1 MCDSLQLSNFNMVIN
16 IPSKLAWMNCCLM
29 QSLYRFDAAYHTTV
43 HSIVL
48 QLNELIT
55 YHVKSTY
62 SQDSLDSINVLQSV
76 HKSHTHL
83 RGEWR
88 NSHLSN
94 KIHSLI
100 FSRIGCRWPQAK
112 YRHIDRGRCNSWRNS
127 KPKKKY
133 SQHSRK
139 VAMTI
144 PSNTKNSAGKRFMHH
159 FRCKQSF
166 LALMISVTELRKK
179 NLKKHAHFILHYS
192 VVKKSCVICE

>member
-1 MCDSLQLSNFNMVIN
+1 MVIN
-16 IPSKLAWMNCCLM
+16 IPSKLTWMNCCLM

-43 HSIVL
+43 RSIVL

-76 HKSHTHL
+76 HKSHTHF
-83 RGEWR
+83 RGEWK

-94 KIHSLI
+94 KVHSLI

-112 YRHIDRGRCNSWRNS
+112 YRHTDRGRCNSWRKQTIGMTN
-127 KPKKKY
+127 KKKKY

-139 VAMTI
+139 VAMII
-144 PSNTKNSAGKRFMHH
+144 PSKQRTVRESVSCTIFDASKVFSLWWFQSQNCEKKISKSMHT
-159 FRCKQSF
+159 SYYTT
-166 LALMISVTELRKK
+166 V
-179 NLKKHAHFILHYS
+179 
-192 VVKKSCVICE
+192 